1 MAKAEAT
8 VDELVGM
15 MEYSELRLPE
25 MQRLYVW
32 RLTKV
37 RDLLDSVYRG
47 YPYGAILLWE
57 TDENVPLQAM
67 YLADERILTTRAP
80 MPITH

>member
-15 MEYSELRLPE
+15 MECSELRLPE

-47 YPYGAILLWE
+47 YPYGTILLWKV
-57 TDENVPLQAM
+57 DENVPLQGM
-67 YLADERILTTRAP
+67 DGADERILTNRAP
-80 MPITH
+80 MSITH

>member
-1 MAKAEAT
+1 MSKAEAI

-15 MEYSELRLPE
+15 MECSELRLPE

-37 RDLLDSVYRG
+37 RDLLDSLNRG

-67 YLADERILTTRAP
+67 DVAVERILTTHAP